1 MSAIDWM
8 TIDVDILTDDEL
20 RDLITV
26 NERLAV
32 SSPLPW
38 VRTLSERTAK
48 AARRVLSDRVL
59 QWEVLRTSI

>member
-8 TIDVDILTDDEL
+8 TIDVDVLTDDEL

-26 NERLAV
+26 NERLAK
-32 SSPLPW
+32 SSELPW
-38 VRTLSERTAK
+38 VRTLSARTAE

-59 QWEVLRTSI
+59 QWEILRARL